1 MQTKQ
6 DASQRELFDIVYL
19 LTINEKVFEA
29 GLIDQSMKEK
39 IKEEIN
45 NDIFASKK
53 IVAIGNLWY
62 NYLHN

>member
-1 MQTKQ
+1 MQTKPDVNQ
-6 DASQRELFDIVYL
+6 QKFFDIVYL

-29 GLIDQSMKEK
+29 GLIDQSMKDK

-53 IVAIGNLWY
+53 IVAIGNL
-62 NYLHN
+62 

>member
-1 MQTKQ
+1 MQTKPDVNQ
-6 DASQRELFDIVYL
+6 QKFFDIVYL

-29 GLIDQSMKEK
+29 GLIDQSMKDK

>member
-53 IVAIGNLWY
+53 IVAIGNL
-62 NYLHN
+62 

>member
-29 GLIDQSMKEK
+29 GLIDQSMKDK

-53 IVAIGNLWY
+53 IVAIGNL
-62 NYLHN
+62 